1 MKCPVNLFILP
12 KWVRIR
18 VSPSYRNGE
27 SVNQTST
34 VLFVCEHG
42 AAKSVVAAAYFNK
55 LALERGISLRAVA
68 CGTTPDDALS
78 PKTVMGLTED
88 GLQPAETVPQKLSS
102 ADLESA
108 RKVISFCDLSSE
120 QYHVVVE
127 IEHWQGVPPVSENYQ
142 VARDVILERLKRLMN
157 DLGI

>member
-1 MKCPVNLFILP
+1 M
-12 KWVRIR
+12 
-18 VSPSYRNGE
+18 
-27 SVNQTST
+27 NQTST

-42 AAKSVVAAAYFNK
+42 AAESVIAAAYFNK
-55 LALERGISLRAVA
+55 LALERDIPWQAIAR
-68 CGTTPDDALS
+68 GTTPDDALS
-78 PKTVMGLTED
+78 PKTVIGLTED
-88 GLQPAETVPQKLSS
+88 GLQPTETVPQKLSP

-120 QYHVVVE
+120 QSHIAVE